1 MGGSYP
7 IGRGV
12 GLGAGVARQER
23 NVGSGGR
30 GKANRR
36 RGAVLVWT
44 AVVLFVMILMVG
56 LSIDWGKVAY
66 NVHELQ
72 NAADAAALAGAQWVR
87 IDQTIARDRAQG
99 LGAENDTERRAVY
112 LDRNE
117 LNDAVGDIVLG
128 CYDRDLRTFT
138 ATLEGPDAVKVIAR
152 RAATTGDERRGPVS
166 MIFGP
171 IAGVHDVDITR
182 EAVALCT
189 GFTGAGF
196 IVLARTPE
204 EYPNNVQDALTFSGD
219 LILDVQDGAIHVNS
233 NLSSVKFNSA
243 PTFMACDGLSVGAV
257 EGDIHFGSVDP
268 EMLAFDIYYSRPP
281 VQDPLGNLKS
291 VEEMSN
297 YTDPA
302 VWPVRAYSGG
312 DATLAPGYYP
322 GGISISTGTV
332 TFAPGIYVVDN
343 GLKVTG
349 GNVTAEGVMFY
360 IASGSLDLG
369 GNGILHFSGP
379 GAEGITAPTDPLQAS
394 LWSYY
399 EDVTIFQS
407 RTNPDSPAK
416 IVGGSSFNIGGI
428 LYFPKNHLSL
438 SGTSSNPFRPGDQL
452 ICNTA
457 DLGGTGS
464 LEIQYNGKDALMGF
478 MSVLVHVE

>member
-1 MGGSYP
+1 MNQ
-7 IGRGV
+7 
-12 GLGAGVARQER
+12 AT
-23 NVGSGGR
+23 
-30 GKANRR
+30 RR
-36 RGAVLVWT
+36 KGMALVWT
-44 AVVLFVMILMVG
+44 AVVVFVILLVVG

-99 LGAENDTERRAVY
+99 LGDENDTERQAVY

-128 CYDRDLRTFT
+128 RYDRALRTFT

-152 RAATTGDERRGPVS
+152 RAATTGDERRGPIA

-171 IAGVHDVDITR
+171 LAGVPDVDITR
-182 EAVALCT
+182 EAVAVCT

-196 IVLARTPE
+196 IVLARSPE
-204 EYPNNVQDALTFSGD
+204 EYPKNIKNALTFSGD
-219 LILDVQDGAIHVNS
+219 LSLDVQDGAIHVNS
-233 NLSSVKFNSA
+233 DLSSIKFNST
-243 PTFMACDGLSVGAV
+243 PRFMACEQLSVGAV

-268 EMLAFDIYYSRPP
+268 ETLPFDIHYSRPP
-281 VQDPLGNLKS
+281 VQDPLGNLKP
-291 VEEMSN
+291 VEVMSS

-302 VWPVRAYSGG
+302 VWPVHTYSGG
-312 DATLAPGYYP
+312 DASLEPGYYS

-332 TFAPGIYVVDN
+332 TFAEGIYVVEN

-369 GNGILHFSGP
+369 GNGTLLFSGP
-379 GAEGITAPTDPLQAS
+379 GAEGTTAPADPVQAT
-394 LWSYY
+394 LWDYY
-399 EDVTIFQS
+399 QDVTIFQS

-464 LEIQYNGKDALMGF
+464 LEIQYKGKDALMGF
-478 MSVLVHVE
+478 MSVLVHAE